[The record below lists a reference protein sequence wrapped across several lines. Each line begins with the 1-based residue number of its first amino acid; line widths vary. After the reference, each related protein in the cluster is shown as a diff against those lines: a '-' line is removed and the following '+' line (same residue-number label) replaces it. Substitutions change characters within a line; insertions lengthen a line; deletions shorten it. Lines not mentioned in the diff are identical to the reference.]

1 MSENDVTT
9 VLKSSG
15 LLQGMAETLIAQLG
29 AAFEERRLAS
39 GADLVRQGDDADH
52 LFVIAEG
59 KLDVLLDTMR
69 LQQLGP
75 GAVVGEVALLA
86 GGKRSATV
94 RAIEPTRA
102 LALSRERFDRL
113 LEEHPELAS
122 VFSGQ
127 LQQRIRRVHVA
138 RYLEELLGKLDPE
151 SLAEIESQITW
162 KHLSGGDVLFR
173 NGDPS
178 DGAYIVASG
187 RLRVTIPDRDTGERL
202 FDEVGP
208 GQWIGEMG
216 LITRSPRAG
225 SVTAVR
231 DTDLVFV
238 SQDVFDRLVLHKP
251 AALAEATRMLIT
263 RLQRQMTTDFRNGTE
278 LRTLAI
284 VPATSGLDITK
295 FTEDLVAMLGG
306 FGKVQHLTAE
316 RVDSLLAKRGI
327 ARCADQDPMQLRL
340 AAWLVDQE
348 SAHHYVVYQADH
360 EWTPWSERTVRY
372 ADHVLVVA
380 DGDASPNL
388 GDGELKIRERFAN
401 GRAPRTSL
409 VLLHASKTPG
419 FAGTARFLDA
429 RKVDAHYHV
438 RRGVRADVA
447 RIARILTNNAIG
459 VVFGGGGSRGYAHI
473 GVVRAFEELGIPVDA
488 VGGSS
493 IGAVIGGAYA
503 MGMSSQ
509 EMLTTCAPILA
520 GFLDPTLPFVSLM
533 SGKRATEGVA
543 AVTGGLEIEDLITLF
558 FCMSTN
564 LTRGGPVVHR
574 RGSLTLAA
582 RASGAVPGIF
592 PPLPMNGDLLVD
604 GGLANNLPVDV
615 MRTLIGGSVI
625 AVDVI
630 PDIDLQSSGELPP
643 HLSGWNYMWSKINP
657 FAPKLGM
664 PNILSILMRSVMVAS
679 RDVLRA
685 EEKLTTLYLRPP
697 VDKWNMLDFKSAAP
711 IAEQGYRGTFAKI
724 KAWWETARASHV
736 V

>member
-1 MSENDVTT
+1 MSENDVTS
-9 VLKSSG
+9 VLRSSG
-15 LLQGMAETLIAQLG
+15 LLKGMTDALVAQLG
-29 AAFEERRLAS
+29 AAFEERSIAS

-102 LALSRERFDRL
+102 LALSRERFDQL
-113 LEEHPELAS
+113 IEEHPELAS
-122 VFSGQ
+122 AFSGQ

-138 RYLEELLGKLDPE
+138 RYLEELFGKLDLE
-151 SLAEIESQITW
+151 SLADIESQITW

-187 RLRVTIPDRDTGERL
+187 RLRVTIPEGDGERL

-216 LITRSPRAG
+216 LITRSHRAG

-231 DTDLVFV
+231 DSDLMFV
-238 SQDVFDRLVLHKP
+238 SQEVFDRLVLKKP
-251 AALAEATRMLIT
+251 AALAEATRLLIT
-263 RLQRQMTTDFRNGTE
+263 RLQRQMTDLRHGPE

-284 VPATSGLDITK
+284 VPAASGVDTTA
-295 FTEDLVAMLGG
+295 FTEQLVALLGG
-306 FGKVQHLTAE
+306 FGKVLHLTAE
-316 RVDSLLAKRGI
+316 RVDALLAKRGI

-348 SAHHYVVYQADH
+348 SAHQFVVYQADR
-360 EWTPWSERTVRY
+360 EWSPWTDRTIRY

-380 DGDASPNL
+380 DGDGSPAL
-388 GDGELKIRERFAN
+388 GDGELEIKKRFAN
-401 GRAPRTSL
+401 GRRPRTSL
-409 VLLHASKTPG
+409 VLLHAGTSSG

-429 RKVDAHYHV
+429 RNVDAHFHV

-493 IGAVIGGAYA
+493 IGAVIGGAFA
-503 MGMSSQ
+503 MGLTSQ
-509 EMLTTCAPILA
+509 DMLTTCAPILA

-543 AVTGGLEIEDLITLF
+543 SVTGGLAIEDLITLF

-564 LTRGGPVVHR
+564 LTRGGAVVHR
-574 RGSLTLAA
+574 RGSLSLAA

-679 RDVLRA
+679 KDVLRA

-697 VDKWNMLDFKSAAP
+697 VDKWNMLDFKSAEP
-711 IAEQGYRGTFAKI
+711 IAEQGYRGTYAKI
-724 KAWWETARASHV
+724 KAWWETARANHV